1 MRLKV
6 FRVEQVCFFELG
18 WGKGQQMTAQ
28 IAYPETLTQ
37 QYETWQACY
46 LDFYRT
52 TLRSPLTDGLLSNN
66 PDNQQNDTPNISDE
80 LRGRV
85 KNSGTLSAAP
95 IDYRSRLVSAE
106 AGFLAE
112 FYDWL
117 KSRELLEIRSQIAS
131 LASLAAS
138 LGTSADLFLTCEP
151 LAT

>member
-28 IAYPETLTQ
+28 IPYPETLTQ
-37 QYETWQACY
+37 RYETWQTCY

-52 TLRSPLTDGLLSNN
+52 SLRSPLADS
-66 PDNQQNDTPNISDE
+66 QNDGQNDLDG
-80 LRGRV
+80 LRGRI
-85 KNSGTLSAAP
+85 KNSGTLSASP

-112 FYDWL
+112 FYD
-117 KSRELLEIRSQIAS
+117 
-131 LASLAAS
+131 
-138 LGTSADLFLTCEP
+138 
-151 LAT
+151 